1 MMTALEL
8 YRDDGWLAGR
18 LAALLPARAESRRLA
33 WLAPPLA
40 RVIEYGTVIALTR
53 ATEPDR
59 LPFCFAFL
67 AVLAYHHYDVAYR
80 LRLQG
85 AGPPSWVGLAGG
97 GWELR
102 TAAACLLAL
111 AGVLGP
117 ALLVGAV
124 GLGALFGVE
133 SAYSWTRFARNGG
146 ARRPA
151 EGMLE

>member
-1 MMTALEL
+1 MSALEL

-18 LAALLPARAESRRLA
+18 LAAVLPARAEGRRFG

-53 ATEPDR
+53 GTEPDR

-85 AGPPSWVGLAGG
+85 AGPPSWLRIAGG

-102 TAAACLLAL
+102 TAAACLFAL

-117 ALLVGAV
+117 ALLASTIA
-124 GLGALFGVE
+124 LGVLFGGE
-133 SAYSWTRFARNGG
+133 SAYSWVRFARAGG
-146 ARRPA
+146 TPRAA